1 MDGIQLEKLYV
12 LIEAQTSEF
21 NSQMTKVNGRID
33 SMSQNIKST
42 TSKASK
48 SFSLLGKGIL
58 AVFSIKTLFS
68 WFNKFLEITKQT
80 ENFKKTLATAF
91 EPLVT
96 SLQPVFT
103 DIITAIAKIVAFTTG
118 VLQAMG
124 LLTKATTKQTAAVV
138 KQKRAYAG
146 FDELVT
152 VSEDQADATAAE
164 GTNLIDTNMY
174 LQQGIAFW
182 EKYGKSIVNTIKL
195 VATLGAIFAGIF
207 AVSAILGFLNVIGS
221 LVLAFFDIEVVVSG
235 LSPILL
241 WLMQVVNALG
251 QAWFGL
257 TAGIFGGASLAIFA
271 AVVAAVIAV
280 GAAIWQLWNEASTRG
295 EEFRANVT
303 EAFQGLMDSLNLFY
317 TSTIKPIVDIIIL
330 SLLMIWNNGLKPLWD
345 GFVTAVG
352 GIINV
357 LMVLWTYWLKPIV
370 DFFIKIFGPIIV
382 AVIGGAIAIFSG
394 LLTVGLQ
401 IVGGLLEAF
410 GRLLNWFSTVLKG
423 GWSGLFKSLGN
434 FFVDFVNVVITQTNM
449 LIKALISPFNL
460 LIQGWNATIGKVAGK
475 IPEISINIPLIPK
488 LANGGM
494 LNAGSLFVAGEAG
507 AELVG
512 SYNGQTT
519 VMPLENSDFT
529 ASMKSAVIAGVI
541 EGIAASSTS
550 SSTTLVVDGMTL
562 AKAVES
568 NLNKLSTV
576 QGGLKIAL

>member
-152 VSEDQADATAAE
+152 VSEDQADATATE
-164 GTNLIDTNMY
+164 GTNLIDTNKY
-174 LQQGIAFW
+174 LEQGQQFW
-182 EKYGKSIVNTIKL
+182 ADYGKQITDVTKL
-195 VATLGAIFAGIF
+195 VATLAGVIGAALAINAVYTFIKGLDIIAKVTGFVMAAWGDAYLVLSQGATAANWLSATFAFLQGTLAGMLATIAAVIIIIV
-207 AVSAILGFLNVIGS
+207 AVSAAIL
-221 LVLAFFDIEVVVSG
+221 
-235 LSPILL
+235 
-241 WLMQVVNALG
+241 
-251 QAWFGL
+251 
-257 TAGIFGGASLAIFA
+257 
-271 AVVAAVIAV
+271 
-280 GAAIWQLWNEASTRG
+280 QLWNEASTRG